1 MQFTKLRLIGFKS
14 FVEPMEFV
22 IERGLTG
29 VVGPNGCGKSNL
41 VEALRWVMGENSYK
55 NMRASGM
62 EDVIFSGSN
71 TRPARTSAEVILY
84 LDNQAHDAPPAFNE
98 WDELQVSRRIEQGK
112 GSTYRINDREVR
124 AKDVQLLFADQSTG
138 ARSPSMVGQG
148 RIGELIAAKPQARR
162 ALLEEAAGISGLYS
176 RRHEAELRLKAAE
189 GNLEQ
194 LDSITQELTSRIDT
208 LKRQVRQAS
217 RFKALSSEIRKT
229 EAAIFYLQW
238 VEAKET
244 QTAGEQALSQATLL
258 VAEKAQAQMHASRE
272 QAAGQATLPT
282 LRDEAMAATVAHQRL
297 NLAAKTLDEEEKR
310 ATQRR
315 HELMRRLEQLAR
327 DMSREEAL
335 MAENKTMLHR
345 LEQEE
350 EELKHQA
357 EGAAEQ
363 EEEMREAL
371 ALLTQDISEKEAHL
385 NSLTAERA
393 ATQAHF
399 EQQRR
404 LVENL
409 RQREEKLRFE
419 LQEAQK
425 TQENLDSTIKA
436 LADKEQATHQ
446 LEEQQEKLV
455 AWEEELE
462 ELEQTVQEAR
472 EKWQEAQAKT
482 AHLTTHLTALRAEAQ
497 AIQNM
502 LAATSQGDY
511 VSVIENMEVEKGFE
525 AALGSALGEA
535 LDGALDETAPMFWQS
550 FVMSLGD
557 PPLPSEVTPLEHYV
571 KAPTALTR
579 ALAQIG
585 LVPDDMDA
593 QTIADMQL
601 HLKTGQSLVNK
612 EGALWRWDGLT
623 VAADAPSASVQ
634 RLAHKNRLT
643 ELENLLGEATDELV
657 GAEKEQAQAHEY
669 WLLCE
674 NTERQKR
681 ISLKQ
686 LREACDK
693 LRLDLA
699 KIEQNLHEATS
710 RHALLAE
717 QVKKLEQDIAEIGAQ
732 IEEATHILQNA
743 PQHTQLD
750 DDIMQAS
757 EILKKRR
764 QEEQKLRGRQEA
776 YHHEVMQRLRRFEA
790 IGLERKNWQARIDN
804 AKRQMADLRDRQ
816 EEARD
821 EFETGE
827 SDDTQDFAT
836 RRQSLLQA
844 IEAAENAMK
853 ERGDRLAEAEKAQ
866 QTLDKQAAQAL
877 EQLSHVR
884 EARARAEERLHSAVE
899 RCRDIEGRI
908 NQALNIAPHELLGL
922 SGLDINTPLPKI
934 ETMEAALERAKMERE
949 RLGAVNLRAEEEVA
963 EMDARLQA
971 MVSERDDVVEAIKKL
986 RQAIHDLNREG
997 RSRLLAAFDIVN
1009 GQFQR
1014 LFTHLFGGG
1023 TAQLQLIESDD
1034 PLEAGLEIL
1043 ARPPGKKPQ
1052 TMTLLSGGEQAL
1064 TATALIFAV
1073 FLTNP
1078 APICVLDEVDA
1089 PLDDHNVERYC
1100 NLLDEMASLT
1110 QTRFIVITHNP
1121 ITMARMNRLFGV
1133 TMGEQGVSQLVSV
1146 DLQAAARMIDTA

>member
-71 TRPARTSAEVILY
+71 TRPSRTSAEVTLY

-98 WDELQVSRRIEQGK
+98 WDELQISRRIEQGK

-148 RIGELIAAKPQARR
+148 RIGELIAARPQARR

-176 RRHEAELRLKAAE
+176 RRHEAELRIKAAE

-194 LDSITQELTSRIDT
+194 LDTITQELATRIDT

-217 RFKALSSEIRKT
+217 HFKALSSEIRKT

-238 VEAKET
+238 VEARQA
-244 QTAGEQALSQATLL
+244 QTAGEQALSQATLN
-258 VAEKAQAQMHASRE
+258 VAEKAQAQMNASRK
-272 QAAGQATLPT
+272 QAAGQAKLPA

-297 NLAAKTLDEEEKR
+297 SLAATALDEEEKR
-310 ATQRR
+310 VTQRR
-315 HELMRRLEQLAR
+315 HELLRRLDQLSR
-327 DMSREEAL
+327 DIAREEAL
-335 MAENKTMLHR
+335 MAENNAMLHR
-345 LEQEE
+345 LDAEE
-350 EELKHQA
+350 EELKFQA
-357 EGAAEQ
+357 EGAAAQ
-363 EEEMREAL
+363 EEDMRENL
-371 ALLTQDISEKEAHL
+371 AILTHEISEGEAHL
-385 NSLTAERA
+385 NALNTTRA
-393 ATQAHF
+393 AAQAHF

-404 LVENL
+404 LVEDL
-409 RQREEKLRFE
+409 RQREEKLH
-419 LQEAQK
+419 AQLRQAQATK
-425 TQENLDSTIKA
+425 ETLDSTIQA
-436 LADKEQATHQ
+436 LGDKNQTAHQ
-446 LEEQQEKLV
+446 LEEQQEKC
-455 AWEEELE
+455 AFREEELE
-462 ELEQTVQEAR
+462 ELEQTVHEAR
-472 EKWQEAQAKT
+472 QKWQDSQAQT
-482 AHLTTHLTALRAEAQ
+482 AHLNTHLTALHAEAQ
-497 AIQNM
+497 TIQNM
-502 LAATSQGDY
+502 LGASHHGDC
-511 VSVIENMEVEKGFE
+511 VTVIENMAVEKGFE

-535 LDGALDETAPMFWQS
+535 LDAALDEAAPIFWQP
-550 FVMSLGD
+550 FVMSLDD
-557 PPLPSEVTPLEHYV
+557 PPLPPEVTPLERYV

-579 ALAQIG
+579 ALCQIG
-585 LVPDDMDA
+585 LVPDGMDA
-593 QTIADMQL
+593 HTIADMQL
-601 HLKTGQSLVNK
+601 HLKAGQSLVNK
-612 EGALWRWDGLT
+612 NGALWRWDGLT
-623 VAADAPSASVQ
+623 VAADAPSTSVQ
-634 RLAHKNRLT
+634 RLAHKNRLA
-643 ELENLLGEATDELV
+643 ELDNLIEEAARLLGEA
-657 GAEKEQAQAHEY
+657 EKEQIEAYEY
-669 WLLCE
+669 MRLCE

-686 LREACDK
+686 MRESCDK
-693 LRLDLA
+693 LRLELSQM
-699 KIEQNLHEATS
+699 EQNLHEATS
-710 RHALLAE
+710 HHALLAD
-717 QVKKLEQDIAEIGAQ
+717 QIKRLEQDIAETGTQ
-732 IEEATHILQNA
+732 LEEASHLIQNT

-757 EILKKRR
+757 DILRKKR

-790 IGLERKNWQARIDN
+790 IGLERKNWQARMDN
-804 AKRQMADLRDRQ
+804 ARRQIADLHDRQ
-816 EEARD
+816 EEARE
-821 EFETGE
+821 EFESGE
-827 SDDTQDFAT
+827 SDDSQDFAA

-844 IEAAENAMK
+844 MEAAETAMVT
-853 ERGDRLAEAEKAQ
+853 RGDRLADAQKAQ
-866 QTLDKQAAQAL
+866 QALDRQAALAL
-877 EQLSHVR
+877 EQLGSAREVR
-884 EARARAEERLHSAVE
+884 VRAEERLSSCVE
-899 RCRDIEGRI
+899 RCRDIEVRI
-908 NQALNIAPHELLGL
+908 NQAFSIVPHEVSGL
-922 SGLDINTPLPKI
+922 AGLDINAPLPKI
-934 ETMEAALERAKMERE
+934 EVLEATLERKKMERE
-949 RLGAVNLRAEEEVA
+949 RLGAVNLRAEEEVT
-963 EMDARLQA
+963 EMDTRLKA
-971 MVSERDDVVEAIKKL
+971 MTSERDDVLEAIKKL

-1009 GQFQR
+1009 SQFQR

-1110 QTRFIVITHNP
+1110 QTRFVVITHNP
-1121 ITMARMNRLFGV
+1121 ITMARMDRLFGV

-1146 DLQAAARMIDTA
+1146 DLQAAARLSDAA